1 MKLDLSGMPNTLDL
15 LHLGL
20 GGLAFIEAILLI
32 ILLSIII
39 IGLLRKDKRPAASKP
54 QVQPATEKPQKRI
67 PDQAQVTVPE
77 STSNLKE
84 ASPDAALQLL
94 GLLQQEARFVDFI
107 EEDIASFS
115 DSDIGTAARIVHEGC
130 SKVLHKHFDFA
141 PVRKETENSRVTIQS
156 GFDPTEVRLTGNIV
170 GTPPFTGTLVH
181 RGWQVSAIRLP
192 KLADDH
198 NVNVVASAEV
208 EL

>member
-1 MKLDLSGMPNTLDL
+1 MKLDLSAVPNTLDL

-20 GGLAFIEAILLI
+20 AGIAFIESILLI

-39 IGLLRKDKRPAASKP
+39 IGLFRKDKSPAASIQ
-54 QVQPATEKPQKRI
+54 QVQPAEEKSQKPTPERA
-67 PDQAQVTVPE
+67 QATVAKL
-77 STSNLKE
+77 TSKLKE
-84 ASPDAALQLL
+84 TSPDAALQLL

-107 EEDIASFS
+107 EEDVASFS
-115 DSDIGTAARIVHEGC
+115 DSDIGAAARIVHEGC

-141 PVRKETENSRVTIQS
+141 PVRQEKENSRITIKT
-156 GFDPTEVRLTGNIV
+156 GFDPSEIRLTGNIV
-170 GTPPFTGTLVH
+170 GKPPFTGTLVH